1 MTDKTDKIDTDNMLH
16 TNTYTILPML
26 LLVSLIISCDPSPQA
41 ADPSTRFET
50 DSLAILSKANQYRLD
65 KEYDLAI
72 ALFDSAFLVPVKSPE
87 HPDGLTPDE
96 ARRLM
101 ALAVRGL
108 MFTYNHSRRI
118 ADGHEHF
125 VRLREMNH
133 PILTTHCRREILVCD
148 AQMLQTLGRRAEA
161 CQLLD
166 EAMALNENNDPGS
179 ELFCTIAAGITYM
192 AVDSTETKAEPT
204 LLRAAQAVRN
214 GAYDDTGLY
223 PQAMANLA
231 NIYIRKNEYQKG
243 IELCQE
249 VIEQSEKVNNYR
261 GVMLAAI
268 NLCGTHTE
276 LNFLDQ
282 ALYYN
287 DLGLQYFAP
296 DNDSWGMAAS
306 LYERRADIYTRMGK
320 TDSAFYALNLADSFY
335 VRATNPRGQ
344 IRVALGMLEA
354 KAECPDSV
362 ANVLAGYER
371 IKDDV
376 PGYMSLSYHMGYGKA
391 MYLAGR
397 YREAIPLLEEAV
409 RLARVRQDM
418 ETENHSNRLLLDCYQ
433 RMGRLD
439 DARLLLPR
447 YNMIVDSVVHH
458 KSIRESIASHI
469 RYETDKVEQQ
479 NRLLSTEVALR
490 NSTLR
495 VYTIAAVALGI
506 FVLLLGTL
514 LWMRHRMASI
524 RLNEKERELQRI
536 IGSRQELH
544 QRNRELLR
552 QLNDIQASTQCD
564 AGLDRL
570 METLN
575 LAMLT
580 PDEEKQFRA
589 AFTNLYPLALH
600 RLREACPGITKNEE
614 LLSMLIFLN
623 QSTEEMARIL
633 GIAPTS
639 VTRIRYRLR
648 PKMNLKDKNGLE
660 AEIKRVMKGEN

>member
-1 MTDKTDKIDTDNMLH
+1 MPKTV
-16 TNTYTILPML
+16 TYPILPAL
-26 LLVSLIISCDPSPQA
+26 LMVSLLISCGPSPQA
-41 ADPSTRFET
+41 TRTSARFQT
-50 DSLAILSKANQYRLD
+50 DSIAILSKANQYRMD
-65 KEYDLAI
+65 KEFDQAI
-72 ALFDSAFLVPVKSPE
+72 ALFDSAFLVPVESPE
-87 HPDGLTPDE
+87 HPDGLSPDE

-125 VRLREMNH
+125 VRLREMDH
-133 PILTTHCRREILVCD
+133 PVLSAHCRREILVCD

-161 CQLLD
+161 CRLLD
-166 EAMALNENNDPGS
+166 EAMAIDENNDPGS

-192 AVDSTETKAEPT
+192 AVDSTETRAEPT
-204 LLRAAQAVRN
+204 LQRAAQAMRN

-231 NIYIRKNEYQKG
+231 NLYIRKNEYQKG

-249 VIEQSEKVNNYR
+249 VIEQSEKVDNYR

-268 NLCGTHTE
+268 NLCGTHIE
-276 LNFLDQ
+276 LNFFDK

-287 DLGLQYFAP
+287 DLGLQHFTP

-344 IRVALGMLEA
+344 IRVALGKLEA
-354 KAECPDSV
+354 KADYPDSL
-362 ANVLAGYER
+362 ANVLAVYET
-371 IKDDV
+371 IKDQV
-376 PGYMSLSYHMGYGKA
+376 PGYMYLDYYMGYGKA

-409 RLARVRQDM
+409 RLSKVRQDM
-418 ETENHSNRLLLDCYQ
+418 ETENHNNRLLLDCYH
-433 RMGRLD
+433 RVGRLD

-447 YNMIVDSVVHH
+447 YNMIVDSVVHE

-469 RYETDKVEQQ
+469 RYETDKVEQE
-479 NRLLSTEVALR
+479 NRLLSTEIALR

-495 VYTIAAVALGI
+495 LYTIAAVALGF
-506 FVLLLGTL
+506 FVLLLGAL
-514 LWMRHRMASI
+514 LWMRHRMASM
-524 RLNEKERELQRI
+524 RLNEKEKELQRI
-536 IGSRQELH
+536 IGSRQDLH

-575 LAMLT
+575 PTMLT
-580 PDEEKQFRA
+580 PDEEKEFRA
-589 AFTNLYPLALH
+589 AFSNLYPLALP

-614 LLSMLIFLN
+614 LLSMLIYLN
-623 QSTEEMARIL
+623 QSTEDIARIL
-633 GIAPTS
+633 GIAPAS

-648 PKMNLKDKNGLE
+648 PKMNLKDKTQLDT
-660 AEIKRVMKGEN
+660 AIRRVMKGDVP